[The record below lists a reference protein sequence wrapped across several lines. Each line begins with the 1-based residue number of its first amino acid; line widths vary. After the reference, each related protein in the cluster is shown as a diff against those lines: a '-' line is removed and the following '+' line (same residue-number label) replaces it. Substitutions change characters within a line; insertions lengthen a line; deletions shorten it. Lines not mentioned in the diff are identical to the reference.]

1 MFRDED
7 IGVESVP
14 VAPGVQVEEGFVG
27 VLGWGGDCGFGVDAE
42 GSARGDGRGGTG
54 AGVGVGAELV
64 VFVGFGH
71 GCRLLLFALSRCLR
85 WGLCISFQEMRRSS
99 SN

>member
-7 IGVESVP
+7 IGVESIP
-14 VAPGVQVEEGFVG
+14 VAPGVQVEEGFVR
-27 VLGWGGDCGFGVDAE
+27 VLWWGGDCGFGVDAE
-42 GSARGDGRGGTG
+42 GSARGDGGRGTG

-71 GCRLLLFALSRCLR
+71 GFRLLLLFALACCFEM
-85 WGLCISFQEMRRSS
+85 CIM
-99 SN
+99 